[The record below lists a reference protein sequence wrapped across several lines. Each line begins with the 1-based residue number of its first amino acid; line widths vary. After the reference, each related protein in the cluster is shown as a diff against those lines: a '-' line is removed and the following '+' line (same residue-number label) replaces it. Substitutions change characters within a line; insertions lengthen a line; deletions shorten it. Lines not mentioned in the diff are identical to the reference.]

1 MILSLQL
8 KYYPAKISE
17 LEKSTAPLEALL
29 QHFSF
34 DIKMKEYT
42 DVAMQ
47 LSKTALYDIYYNK
60 KRENLYEQDLK
71 QKSQH
76 LGIILCVN

>member
-17 LEKSTAPLEALL
+17 LEKSTTPLEALL

-34 DIKMKEYT
+34 DTKMKEYT

-47 LSKTALYDIYYNK
+47 LFKTALYDIYYNK
-60 KRENLYEQDLK
+60 KRETYTIQDLK